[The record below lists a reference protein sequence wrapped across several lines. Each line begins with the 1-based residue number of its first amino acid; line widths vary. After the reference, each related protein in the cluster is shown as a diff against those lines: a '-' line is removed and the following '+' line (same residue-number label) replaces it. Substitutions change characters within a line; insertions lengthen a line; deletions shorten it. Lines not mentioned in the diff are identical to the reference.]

1 MQPYQNI
8 VGVVAFFNIQIMKK
22 SILIIIIFFLNL
34 TIKAQTKWFT
44 IYQDSIALMTD
55 ANEISEKFKNDVSSF
70 RTDKKF
76 ETKTILN
83 TTPYLIFFDG
93 QNRVNIPLWSQVLPE
108 LKAFTKEVTGN
119 EEEGKRMFGLFFN
132 GFYLIH
138 EYGHAYQ
145 ETYDFENSR
154 ASYQNEYLANTIAML
169 YWRKIGKKKELKQCY
184 KLAKKMF
191 LKLPNPVP
199 EGMSKE
205 DYFTKNYE
213 QATQNPFVYAYMQ
226 FGQFIEIYENK
237 SLPSFDEFMKLN
249 FQK

>member
-1 MQPYQNI
+1 
-8 VGVVAFFNIQIMKK
+8 MKK
-22 SILIIIIFFLNL
+22 IIIIIAITLMSITTN
-34 TIKAQTKWFT
+34 AQKKWFT
-44 IYQDSIALMTD
+44 VYQDSVALLNN
-55 ANEISEKFKNDVSSF
+55 AKKISEKFKKDVYKF
-70 RTDKKF
+70 KKDDKF
-76 ETKTILN
+76 TTTTILN

-93 QNRVNIPLWSQVLPE
+93 QNKVNIPLWSQVLPE
-108 LKAFTKEVTGN
+108 LKAFTKEVTGS

-145 ETYDFENSR
+145 ETYDFENSNV
-154 ASYQNEYLANTIAML
+154 SYQNEYLANTIAML

-184 KLAKKMF
+184 ELAKKMF
-191 LKLPNPVP
+191 TKLPNPVP

-226 FGQFIEIYENK
+226 FGQFIEIYEDQ
-237 SLPSFDEFMKLN
+237 SLSNFDEYMKSK
-249 FQK
+249 FK